1 MMMDKAHPHKFDPAW
16 KENLDSPE
24 RRQLDPE
31 QVLDSLPLKPTD
43 QVADVGAGT
52 GFFTIPLAQRLSRG
66 KVLALDISPEMLAS
80 LQEKVT
86 QAGVANVEAALCG
99 EANFPVAPGSM
110 NGVILFFVLHE
121 ASDRPAF
128 LKAVKSLLKPGG
140 WAALMDWEARAG
152 PLSAPGPPLRVRVPP
167 EEAHR
172 LAVEAGFRI
181 VAERSVGPDYYM
193 LLLEG

>member
-1 MMMDKAHPHKFDPAW
+1 MLTDSAHPHKFDPAL
-16 KENLDSPE
+16 KANLDRPE

-52 GFFTIPLAQRLSRG
+52 GFFTIPLAQRLSGG

-86 QAGVANVEAALCG
+86 RAGVVNVEAALCG
-99 EANFPVAPGSM
+99 EADFPVAPGSLD
-110 NGVILFFVLHE
+110 GVVLFFVLHE
-121 ASDRPAF
+121 AAERPTF

-152 PLSAPGPPLRVRVPP
+152 PSSPPGPPLRVRVPP
-167 EEAHR
+167 EEARR
-172 LAVEAGFRI
+172 LAAGSGFR
-181 VAERSVGPDYYM
+181 VCAERSMGPDYYM
-193 LLLEG
+193 LLMEG